1 MAEGTLACELAR
13 AVPAKQPEPGQAV
26 QHEQVGAAAQV
37 ARALRALV
45 HSQEDAPLAHLQ
57 QDGLLAL

>member
-1 MAEGTLACELAR
+1 
-13 AVPAKQPEPGQAV
+13 VPAKQPEPGQAV